1 MGLES
6 RESMY
11 LDNGSVLN
19 CSDETASHVDEEVM
33 RILKEAYDEAKQLL
47 TENRECL
54 DKIAE
59 FLIEKETITG
69 KEFMEIYNKVR
80 DGSDKEEYHQ
90 EELIF
95 AE

>member
-1 MGLES
+1 MQRRSGFC
-6 RESMY
+6 RRTG
-11 LDNGSVLN
+11 D
-19 CSDETASHVDEEVM
+19 
-33 RILKEAYDEAKQLL
+33 
-47 TENRECL
+47 CL

-69 KEFMEIYNKVR
+69 KEFMEIFHKVKAEE
-80 DGSDKEEYHQ
+80 DGYQQ

>member
-1 MGLES
+1 
-6 RESMY
+6 
-11 LDNGSVLN
+11 
-19 CSDETASHVDEEVM
+19 M
-33 RILKEAYDEAKQLL
+33 RILKEAYDEAKRLL

-69 KEFMEIYNKVR
+69 KEFMEIYHKVR
-80 DGSDKEEYHQ
+80 DGEKKEDYHQ